1 MEPVATGLT
10 YDDLAALPDDGQR
23 HELLAGEHVVTPAPL
38 RAHQRVVW
46 RLTTIVDRWL
56 RDRDAQAYAAPIDVV
71 FDPGTVLQ
79 PDLVVL
85 GPAQAAQLV
94 DPRFVDVVPD
104 LVIEVSSPSTRA
116 HDLVRKRRI
125 YEDHRVPEFWFVDLD
140 ALRVEQY
147 VLAGDRYGSPTIAQ
161 RGDVVTS
168 RALDGLEL
176 TVTDL
181 FPDG

>member
-23 HELLAGEHVVTPAPL
+23 HELLDGEHVVTPAPL
-38 RAHQRVVW
+38 RAHQQVVGDLVVVTRAW
-46 RLTTIVDRWL
+46 ARAH
-56 RDRDAQAYAAPIDVV
+56 DATSYVSPIDVV

-85 GPAQAAQLV
+85 GPAQAAQLG

-147 VLAGDRYGSPTIAQ
+147 VLAGDRYGSPT
-161 RGDVVTS
+161 
-168 RALDGLEL
+168 
-176 TVTDL
+176 
-181 FPDG
+181 